1 MTVRDLLPLLPD
13 PAELRARCRGIALL
27 DSILDPH
34 APVHAF
40 VRDWREGVDL
50 ATMDNGSGDQYAIVF
65 DPAGVFLYGF
75 DHESDASPWRDE
87 DHEHW
92 PGLLDGLPAPLAH
105 YAQTPEFQFE
115 GFFDATVCAWRES
128 GDAEWRCGPVEF
140 GAEETDGAEGLFGL
154 LVDAGPGAYAGF
166 AEDYFERSVD
176 RGAVAAVLAGDPLT
190 RRTVESLCVGADFGA
205 VAARARAMGFGEPAG
220 SRK

>member
-27 DSILDPH
+27 DSILDPY
-34 APVHAF
+34 APTHAF

-87 DHEHW
+87 DREHW

-115 GFFDATVCAWRES
+115 GFFDATVCAWREC
-128 GDAEWRCGPVEF
+128 GAAEWRCGPVEF
-140 GAEETDGAEGLFGL
+140 GPEERDGAEELFGL
-154 LVDAGPGAYAGF
+154 LVDAGPEAYAGF
-166 AEDYFERSVD
+166 AEDYFERPVD

-190 RRTVESLCVGADFGA
+190 RRTVESLSAGADFGA
-205 VAARARAMGFGEPAG
+205 VAARARAMGFGESAG
-220 SRK
+220 PGS

>member
-34 APVHAF
+34 APMHAF
-40 VRDWREGVDL
+40 VRHWREGVDL
-50 ATMDNGSGDQYAIVF
+50 ATMDNGSGDDYAIVF
-65 DPAGVFLYGF
+65 DPAGVFLSGF

-87 DHEHW
+87 DREHW
-92 PGLLDGLPAPLAH
+92 PGLLDGLPASLAH

-115 GFFDATVCAWRES
+115 GFFDATVCAWRERAA
-128 GDAEWRCGPVEF
+128 AEWRCGPVEF
-140 GAEETDGAEGLFGL
+140 GAGETDGAEGLFGL
-154 LVDAGPGAYAGF
+154 LVGEGPEAYAGF
-166 AEDYFERSVD
+166 AEDCFGRPVD
-176 RGAVAAVLAGDPLT
+176 RAAVAAVLAGGPLT
-190 RRTVESLCVGADFGA
+190 RRTVEALSTGADFEA

-220 SRK
+220 QGS